1 MFLERL
7 CLMARLTSID
17 QGFLARRLSIW
28 LFAVLIHAAL
38 LIKPQGM
45 ANAQQTPEQIIV
57 AATVFNHDTIPILQL
72 PEVIIWGFQSERDF
86 RKFQRLIYNV
96 KKVYPYARL
105 AGIKLQEYE
114 SKLASARSERER
126 RQLMRKAEEE
136 IKSQYSNEL
145 SELTFTQG
153 KILIKLIDRQTSQT
167 SYYLLQELRG
177 NFVAFFYQ
185 GFARIW
191 GYNLKTRYDPSGED
205 AAIEMIVKMIE
216 SGQI

>member
-1 MFLERL
+1 MYL
-7 CLMARLTSID
+7 CV
-17 QGFLARRLSIW
+17 FLAFFIPSGRALSQQPHEVIVVG
-28 LFAVLIHAAL
+28 ATLI
-38 LIKPQGM
+38 
-45 ANAQQTPEQIIV
+45 
-57 AATVFNHDTIPILQL
+57 NHDTVPLIQL
-72 PEVIIWGFQSERDF
+72 PEVIIWGFQNERDL

-114 SKLASARSERER
+114 SQLAAASTERER
-126 RQLMRKAEEE
+126 RQIMRKAEDE
-136 IKSQYSNEL
+136 IKKQYSAEL

-153 KILIKLIDRQTSQT
+153 KILIKLIDRQTSET
-167 SYYLLQELRG
+167 SFALLQELRG
-177 NFVAFFYQ
+177 NVVAFFYQ

-191 GYNLKTRYDPSGED
+191 GYNLKTRYDPLGED

>member
-1 MFLERL
+1 MAKLRYTYHRFSGNTNTICCLSAL
-7 CLMARLTSID
+7 LMATLLLWSEKPVYAQHTQD
-17 QGFLARRLSIW
+17 QFFVSA
-28 LFAVLIHAAL
+28 
-38 LIKPQGM
+38 
-45 ANAQQTPEQIIV
+45 TIIE
-57 AATVFNHDTIPILQL
+57 HDTVPIIQL
-72 PEVIIWGFQSERDF
+72 PEVIVWGFHNERDF
-86 RKFQRLIYNV
+86 RRFQRLIYNV

-105 AGIKLQEYE
+105 AGIKLKEYE
-114 SKLASARSERER
+114 DQLAVARNDRER
-126 RQLMRKAEEE
+126 RQIMRQAEEE
-136 IKSQYSNEL
+136 IKRQYGDEL

-153 KILIKLIDRQTSQT
+153 KILIKLIDRQTSET
-167 SYYLLQELRG
+167 SYNLLQELRG